1 MKRKICFVTLFVLL
15 ATLLCGGWLTASA
28 EVPAGYPAII
38 EGLDFGGAEVFIYD
52 WYSSGERVANPNP
65 ETQKRYDYIDWL
77 QSTYNVKIREATLSD
92 WAGMTE
98 ALTDMVAAHDS
109 SRLCIVTLS
118 GGFAGKALTDG
129 LFMPWTYG
137 LDLGIYNKAT
147 TGYMTLN
154 GKCYGV
160 GDSAVE
166 PRQGVFFNKRILEEA
181 SIDWN
186 ELYNL
191 QKAKTWTWEKL
202 EGYMDKVQRDI
213 DNDGMLDIWALTGN
227 GDDITIALAFSNNAD
242 YYAYDSQGK
251 LVPSINTT
259 EMKEAIS
266 RRQLWQSKYMR
277 PTESWDDYQRFWA
290 QGNTAFM
297 IGQAYEGFNG
307 NGTINQVAD
316 AWGFVAMPLGPH
328 GTKYTSAT
336 DNNVYGV
343 PNVFDSE
350 TSLKLQKIFTL
361 YSMPTPNTDAN
372 TWASGF
378 YGLTDERAIEET
390 YAMLRQDSNATVML
404 YNLIGDRNSSITEIT
419 WAINEGT
426 VDEIIAAAQPAFQ
439 KRCDKFND
447 LAWDPESMEKVNSFV
462 TRCYNLILNRAPDEG
477 GLTSWCLTLSSKQAT
492 AAQIIDGFVKSSE
505 FTNRNLPDSDKVD
518 ILYKTMLN
526 READAGGKAG
536 WVDALSKGYTLQN
549 IINGF
554 CGSAEFTAL
563 CKDYGIE
570 PGTVEASVPVDTNT
584 PRGKIEAFVKRC
596 YQLILNRQ
604 ADDGGLK
611 GWSDALEGKTASA
624 AQIIDGFVRSPEYIN
639 RKLSAEDS
647 VEILYKTMLNR
658 EADAGGKAGWVD
670 ALGKGYTLQNI
681 INGFCGSA
689 EFAAICA
696 EYGIDAGSVNVAMA
710 AAINAALTAKSLPDE
725 RIGNA
730 VSADEAGQTT
740 VIGYEP
746 EEAEAFV
753 KHAYR
758 EALGR
763 EADEAGLASWTEQIL
778 TGAVSPKAF
787 LRTLLNSEEMKS
799 RNLSD
804 EEFVTVLYRLYL
816 KRVPDEAA
824 AEWIGYL
831 AGGVSREEL
840 AKGFESSVEFRVVLN
855 GFGL

>member
-1 MKRKICFVTLFVLL
+1 
-15 ATLLCGGWLTASA
+15 
-28 EVPAGYPAII
+28 
-38 EGLDFGGAEVFIYD
+38 
-52 WYSSGERVANPNP
+52 
-65 ETQKRYDYIDWL
+65 
-77 QSTYNVKIREATLSD
+77 
-92 WAGMTE
+92 
-98 ALTDMVAAHDS
+98 MVV
-109 SRLCIVTLS
+109 I
-118 GGFAGKALTDG
+118 K
-129 LFMPWTYG
+129 
-137 LDLGIYNKAT
+137 
-147 TGYMTLN
+147 
-154 GKCYGV
+154 
-160 GDSAVE
+160 
-166 PRQGVFFNKRILEEA
+166 
-181 SIDWN
+181 
-186 ELYNL
+186 
-191 QKAKTWTWEKL
+191 
-202 EGYMDKVQRDI
+202 
-213 DNDGMLDIWALTGN
+213 
-227 GDDITIALAFSNNAD
+227 
-242 YYAYDSQGK
+242 
-251 LVPSINTT
+251 
-259 EMKEAIS
+259 
-266 RRQLWQSKYMR
+266 
-277 PTESWDDYQRFWA
+277 
-290 QGNTAFM
+290 
-297 IGQAYEGFNG
+297 
-307 NGTINQVAD
+307 
-316 AWGFVAMPLGPH
+316 GFV
-328 GTKYTSAT
+328 S
-336 DNNVYGV
+336 
-343 PNVFDSE
+343 
-350 TSLKLQKIFTL
+350 
-361 YSMPTPNTDAN
+361 
-372 TWASGF
+372 
-378 YGLTDERAIEET
+378 
-390 YAMLRQDSNATVML
+390 
-404 YNLIGDRNSSITEIT
+404 
-419 WAINEGT
+419 
-426 VDEIIAAAQPAFQ
+426 
-439 KRCDKFND
+439 
-447 LAWDPESMEKVNSFV
+447 
-462 TRCYNLILNRAPDEG
+462 RCYELILNRAADEG
-477 GLTSWCLTLSSKQAT
+477 GLTAWSDALANRT
-492 AAQIIDGFVKSSE
+492 AAAANIIDGFVKSDE
-505 FTNRNLPDSDKVD
+505 FTNRNLPDGDKVD

-570 PGTVEASVPVDTNT
+570 PGTVEASVPADTNT

-696 EYGIDAGSVNVAMA
+696 EYGIDAGSVNVAMS

-763 EADEAGLASWTEQIL
+763 EADEAGLVSWTGQIL